1 MEFRLLLDLVD
12 RALKEDLA
20 WGDATAEGLFD
31 GTLNCELALVFRQE
45 GVVAGLPLAE
55 MVFKHLD
62 PYARFKALVE
72 EGAWAQPGTV
82 IARVQGT
89 ARTLVQTERTAL
101 NFLQRLCGIATLTRM
116 YVQEARKTND
126 KVKIADTRKTT
137 PGLRM
142 LEKYAVRTGGGVNHR
157 YCLADMVMIKDNH
170 LALLGQ
176 QQISLKDAVAKLRAK
191 QSHALKIQVEVD
203 RLDQVQAV
211 LDSGAEAI
219 LLDNMGLEHMTQAVE
234 LIQGRML
241 VEASGGVTLERV
253 GAIAATGVDLISVG
267 ALTHSPK
274 SLDIGLDYL

>member
-1 MEFRLLLDLVD
+1 MLSDLVD

-31 GTLNCELALVFRQE
+31 GSLNCELALVLRQE

-62 PYARFKALVE
+62 PCAQFQGLVE
-72 EGAWAQPGTV
+72 EGAWAGPGTV

-116 YVQEARKTND
+116 YVQEAQKTSG

-137 PGLRM
+137 PGLRV
-142 LEKYAVRTGGGVNHR
+142 LEKYAVRIGGGVNHR
-157 YCLADMVMIKDNH
+157 HCLADMVMIKDNH

-176 QQISLKDAVAKLRAK
+176 QKVSLKEAVLKLRAK

-203 RLDQVQAV
+203 RLDQVKEV

-219 LLDNMGLEHMTQAVE
+219 LLDNMSLEDMAKAVG